1 MGNTNERQRDESG
14 ELSITEGEVL
24 NTDEES
30 NLEKKV
36 EELQMVVS
44 RRNKQIK
51 ELKVK
56 LGKRERDLD
65 RLEKDFAD
73 EKCQSEK
80 YERRCYQSERRVKEL
95 EASLNWWEG
104 KDRKQ
109 RVAAEQMKRRKE
121 EEMEIE
127 RRIRFEEEV
136 RDKVKRDLE
145 KKRKLD
151 DC

>member
-14 ELSITEGEVL
+14 ELSVTEGDVL

-30 NLEKKV
+30 NLDKKV

-44 RRNKQIK
+44 RKNKQIK

-56 LGKRERDLD
+56 LGKRDLDLD

-73 EKCQSEK
+73 EKRQSEK

-95 EASLNWWEG
+95 EASINWWEG

-127 RRIRFEEEV
+127 RIRFEEV

-151 DC
+151 DS